1 MDGSVIDWEF
11 SATAKTSSV
20 VIENGGKD
28 VVFHPIYRY
37 FQTIVIMLMM
47 CDKNGPYEAFK
58 LFLPMLSLSFAA
70 LVRQQ
75 QEEKRALLQIDIII
89 GNYEWAP
96 CYMVPI
102 YLLE

>member
-37 FQTIVIMLMM
+37 FQ
-47 CDKNGPYEAFK
+47 
-58 LFLPMLSLSFAA
+58 
-70 LVRQQ
+70 Q
-75 QEEKRALLQIDIII
+75 LQ
-89 GNYEWAP
+89 
-96 CYMVPI
+96 
-102 YLLE
+102 